1 VRLNVFMMASGE
13 LHHDGGSA
21 ERGSADDE
29 REN

>member
-1 VRLNVFMMASGE
+1 MMASGE